1 MANQIVTDETV
12 REFFNFLKTRLN
24 NIGDLSGL
32 KTTAKNNIVAAVNE
46 ILANAGTLSS
56 LKTTAKDS
64 IVNAINELVELT
76 QILTY
81 NNAYAHN
88 SVYRGKNLGTALT
101 AEQSAAIRNGTF
113 KDIYPG
119 DYWEAPIPAYTW
131 TDWEGNVHEEAK
143 STYNAIW
150 YVLGCNCLLHTTPHS
165 TFNVAHI
172 AVAPRYNLYQAKMN
186 ETATTEGGYV
196 GSDMFTKHLKRA
208 EAIVKAVFGEDH
220 VLKHIDTFCNAVT
233 DGVETGFVT
242 LRDRVVDL
250 MSEYMCFGH
259 KIRCSASVGSYDHY
273 AVTGY
278 EQFPLFFYRPD
289 LISDYGSMAWLRE
302 AIDST
307 RFAVLS
313 TWGNF
318 ENQAANDPNNFV
330 NVRPFFLLH

>member
-1 MANQIVTDETV
+1 MAYDL
-12 REFFNFLKTRLN
+12 LKLARMQDIQDFTEKLN
-24 NIGDLSGL
+24 NR
-32 KTTAKNNIVAAVNE
+32 T
-46 ILANAGTLSS
+46 
-56 LKTTAKDS
+56 
-64 IVNAINELVELT
+64 EL
-76 QILTY
+76 LTY
-81 NNAYAHN
+81 HSAAAHN
-88 SVYRGKNLGTALT
+88 AFFRGKNLGTTIT

-131 TDWEGNVHEEAK
+131 TDWEGNVHEEAQ

-165 TFNVAHI
+165 KFDVAHI

-233 DGVETGFVT
+233 DGVEKGFVT

-259 KIRCSASVGSYDHY
+259 KIRWNASVGSYDHY